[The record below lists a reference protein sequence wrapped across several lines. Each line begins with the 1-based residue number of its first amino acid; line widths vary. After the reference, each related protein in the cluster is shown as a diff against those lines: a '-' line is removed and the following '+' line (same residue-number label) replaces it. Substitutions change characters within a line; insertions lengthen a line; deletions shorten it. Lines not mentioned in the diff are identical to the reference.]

1 MTDILSKINEY
12 KGGLEKLI
20 AKIPGFKGYIAL
32 NDRRKSDKL
41 LREMLAREYEVQYQ
55 RISGVQRALI
65 SSGELG
71 AVGELENASIKIR
84 QFIDRV
90 RTASYSYAGLYDAI
104 RIREA
109 ELETVYRFD
118 AMLLDKNTDIA
129 RAIDNVE
136 ASIGTDGQTAAI
148 RNLISHAQEAIEAFN
163 QRSDIMK
170 GIIIQ

>member
-1 MTDILSKINEY
+1 MI
-12 KGGLEKLI
+12 
-20 AKIPGFKGYIAL
+20 
-32 NDRRKSDKL
+32 
-41 LREMLAREYEVQYQ
+41 AREYEVQYQ
-55 RISGVQRALI
+55 RISGVQRSLI
-65 SSGELG
+65 SAGELG
-71 AVGELENASIKIR
+71 AVGELENAAIKMR

-90 RTASYSYAGLYDAI
+90 RTASYGYAGLFDAI

-136 ASIGTDGQTAAI
+136 SSIGTDGQAAAI

-163 QRSDIMK
+163 KRSDIMK
-170 GIIIQ
+170 GIAIQ